1 MDARSKLRENRVLK
15 PQKGNKRLYRV
26 GEEVILQNPTTKLW
40 DIPAQ
45 IISCR
50 TAPDGKVLS
59 YELKQHNGTV
69 TTRHRVF
76 IRPSLPE
83 TNDVMEEEADT
94 GVAVD
99 DLLLSQKQSQSHQ
112 GFAAE
117 GELPGSIATRVPRP
131 KNVHT

>member
-1 MDARSKLRENRVLK
+1 M
-15 PQKGNKRLYRV
+15 
-26 GEEVILQNPTTKLW
+26 GEQVTLQNLVTKLW

-59 YELKQHNGTV
+59 YELRQHNGTV

-83 TNDVMEEEADT
+83 ANDV
-94 GVAVD
+94 V
-99 DLLLSQKQSQSHQ
+99 
-112 GFAAE
+112 E
-117 GELPGSIATRVPRP
+117 GEAEVDFWDFFKFNFFGQPRAP
-131 KNVHT
+131 MFVWKTLIC